1 MGIDAVALTLNITGE
16 YAYAMTQNVTGEYA
30 YAMTENVTW
39 DTCMRFDTE
48 CNMRH
53 MHAL

>member
-16 YAYAMTQNVTGEYA
+16 YAYAMTENVTG
-30 YAMTENVTW
+30 
-39 DTCMRFDTE
+39 DTFMRFDTE
-48 CNMRH
+48 CNMGQ